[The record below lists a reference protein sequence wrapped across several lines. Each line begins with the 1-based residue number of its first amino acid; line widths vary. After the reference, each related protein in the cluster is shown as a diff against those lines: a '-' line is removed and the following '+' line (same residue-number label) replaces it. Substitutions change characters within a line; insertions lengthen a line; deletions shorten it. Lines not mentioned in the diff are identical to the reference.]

1 MENKQGW
8 KVLIAASI
16 FQLFLGVIY
25 IWGIFVIPT
34 SEAFGWDVEVVQ
46 LTSSFKIGFF
56 VLGNFCGGKLQTKIC
71 ASKVSMLGGIL
82 LASGVFISAV
92 MPPVLPLLFYI
103 SYGIICGFGSG
114 MGYIVVITAAQK
126 WFPKMRGLATGI
138 CVGAFGLSV
147 TLLAPVLSWLLT
159 FNTVQTVFL
168 IMSATFFLASVLFGR
183 LVKFPEESADAND
196 STLYIGEQLTPS
208 QIIKRKE
215 YYFLMLSLL
224 LVTVAFFVINPSVQ
238 TLSIERGFDIEF
250 ATTLLMITG
259 ISNTLGRIIVPTVAD
274 RIGKEATL
282 LSLMVILA
290 IAAATLTFATGSL
303 FILMVVLIPACFGA
317 GLAII
322 PLLAADYF
330 GLKNF
335 GSNYSAVGIGFATS
349 ALFMPGLISLLG
361 DYSARFIAVSV
372 LSSCGILTTLALLL
386 IVKRKSSEITFK
398 ELQ

>member
-25 IWGIFVIPT
+25 IWGIFVIPA

-71 ASKVSMLGGIL
+71 ASKVSMLGGLL
-82 LASGVFISAV
+82 LASGVFISAI
-92 MPPVLPLLFYI
+92 MPPILPALFYI

-159 FNTVQTVFL
+159 FNSVQTVFL
-168 IMSATFFLASVLFGR
+168 IMSATFFLASMLFGR
-183 LVKFPEESADAND
+183 LVKFPDESSFANVN
-196 STLYIGEQLTPS
+196 TLYTGEQLTTG
-208 QIIKRKE
+208 QVIKRKE
-215 YYFLMLSLL
+215 YYCLMLSLL

-238 TLSIERGFDIEF
+238 TLSIDRGFSLEF
-250 ATTLLMITG
+250 ATMLLMITG

-274 RIGKEATL
+274 RIGKEATV

-290 IAAATLTFATGSL
+290 IASATLTFATGPL
-303 FILMVVLIPACFGA
+303 FILMVALVPSCFGA

-361 DYSARFIAVSV
+361 DYSVRFIAVSALSALGV
-372 LSSCGILTTLALLL
+372 LTMMPLFLMA
-386 IVKRKSSEITFK
+386 KKK
-398 ELQ
+398 